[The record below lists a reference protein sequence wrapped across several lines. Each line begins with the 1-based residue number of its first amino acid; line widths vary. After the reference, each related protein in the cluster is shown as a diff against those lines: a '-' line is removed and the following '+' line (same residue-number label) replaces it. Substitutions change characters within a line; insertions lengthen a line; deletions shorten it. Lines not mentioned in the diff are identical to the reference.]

1 MGVAN
6 WVSQVLAFSVLSTR
20 RYALVFAWASA
31 VVSCCGTQIVGMA
44 WRDYSPVA
52 QTVSTLAAIG
62 APTREWMNAVLVVTA
77 ASLAALAVVVTAAS
91 RLGRILLWLAA
102 MGVTA
107 AVLLPFPAP
116 DVDTGPHTAA
126 VTVAMVMVGF
136 APLAMCA
143 KWRRGA
149 WGMRLLP
156 VVIATAVLVVL
167 GFTFLGHW
175 LHKTPVMGLIERIF
189 IAAEMVC
196 LVWVVHRGTASG
208 TRVQPRDSETVL
220 VDGVHPAEPVGR

>member
-1 MGVAN
+1 MADR
-6 WVSQVLAFSVLSTR
+6 VSQVLAFSVLSTR

-31 VVSCCGTQIVGMA
+31 LVSCCGTQIVGMA
-44 WRDYSPVA
+44 WREYSPVS
-52 QTVSTLAAIG
+52 QTVSTLAAIT
-62 APTREWMNAVLVVTA
+62 APTRTWMNAVLVVTA
-77 ASLAALAVVVTAAS
+77 ASLAALAVVVPAAS

-102 MGVTA
+102 TGVMA

-143 KWRRGA
+143 KWRRGN
-149 WGMRLLP
+149 WEMRLLP
-156 VVIATAVLVVL
+156 VVLATAVLVVL

-189 IAAEMVC
+189 IAAEMAC
-196 LVWVVHRGTASG
+196 LVWVVHRGTASAAIA
-208 TRVQPRDSETVL
+208 QPRRSENAPANDMT
-220 VDGVHPAEPVGR
+220 PAESVGR